1 MTLER
6 TTHQGWT
13 GKLYFSR
20 DGEGPGQG
28 TYCVYQLI
36 EIMCTCAAAKEIL
49 TCIALSEV
57 NLLNIHNLDRNH
69 N

>member
-1 MTLER
+1 MMLNDSG
-6 TTHQGWT
+6 THNSSGM
-13 GKLYFSR
+13 